1 MTDNQF
7 LEDYYKRY
15 RKAIFDTDVNLE
27 LIQTKELILRV
38 QKSGNKVMF
47 AGNGAS
53 ATIASH
59 AALDFTK
66 QAKVTGHCFN
76 EDALITAFANDF
88 GYENWLSEAI
98 NHYGKEGDIA
108 VLISSSG
115 SSKNIVNAAKTAK
128 NSGITVVTFSGF
140 GENNALKSIGDI
152 NFWVKSKAYNIIEH
166 THSIWLLAIVD
177 MILGKAEYS
186 VS

>member
-1 MTDNQF
+1 MTDNEF
-7 LEDYYKRY
+7 LEDYYERY
-15 RKAIFDTDVNLE
+15 HKAFFDTDVISE
-27 LIQTKELILRV
+27 LIATKELFLKV
-38 QKSGNKVMF
+38 QSNGNKIMF

-66 QAKVTGHCFN
+66 QAKVTGLCFN

-88 GYENWLSEAI
+88 GYENWVSEALK
-98 NHYGKEGDIA
+98 HYGKEGDVA

-115 SSKNIVNAAKTAK
+115 SSKNIVNAVKTAK
-128 NSGITVVTFSGF
+128 DLGIMVVTFSGF
-140 GENNALKSIGDI
+140 GFNNALKSVGDI
-152 NFWVKSKAYNIIEH
+152 NFWVESKAYNIIEH
-166 THSIWLLAIVD
+166 VHSIWLHTVVD